1 MTANKGSVRV
11 LHVLNSNMGAGGIE
25 TWLMH
30 VLRHIDRERFRIDF
44 LLNPV
49 VAPRQAD
56 EIRALGASILSG
68 SNPRRPIAYAR
79 TFRRILRQ
87 HGPYD
92 IVHSHPYPYT
102 GYILRL
108 ARQSGVPI
116 RIAHCHADFSRVE
129 ERVSSLRRVYLTA
142 MKSWVAQNATLGL
155 APSREAANTLFGS
168 SWEADPRWRILY
180 YGIDLEP
187 FRATVRPASVRTE
200 LGIPTDALVVGHV
213 GRFDEQK
220 NHPFLVDVAVQIAVR
235 EPNMRLLL
243 VGDGPLR
250 PAIERQIAR
259 AGIADK
265 VIFAGVRTDVPR
277 LMLGAMDVFVLPSL
291 FEGLPLVGIE
301 AKAAGLVS
309 ILSDAIT
316 KEVGVVDPLIR
327 RLSLSQPAPIWAE
340 TILATRSAALPITQQ
355 EALGLIRE
363 SKFSIASSV
372 RELEEVYAN

>member
-1 MTANKGSVRV
+1 MTVNKGSVRI
-11 LHVLNSNMGAGGIE
+11 LHVLKSGMEVGGIE

-30 VLRHIDRERFRIDF
+30 VLRHIDRERFQIDF
-44 LLNPV
+44 LLNS

-56 EIRALGASILSG
+56 EIRALGSSILSG
-68 SNPRRPIAYAR
+68 SNPRRPAAYAR
-79 TFRRILRQ
+79 NFRRILRQ

-92 IVHSHPYPYT
+92 IVHSHPYPYS

-116 RIAHCHADFSRVE
+116 RIAHCHGGFSRVE
-129 ERVSSLRRVYLTA
+129 ERVSSLRRVYLKA

-155 APSREAANTLFGS
+155 AASHEAATALFGS
-168 SWEADPRWRILY
+168 FWEADPRWRILY
-180 YGIDLEP
+180 CGINLDP
-187 FRATVRPASVRTE
+187 FRVAVRPASVRTE

-213 GRFDEQK
+213 GRFGKEK
-220 NHPFLVDVAVQIAVR
+220 NHSFLVDVAVQIAVR

-250 PAIERQIAR
+250 PAIERQIAQ

-277 LMLGAMDVFVLPSL
+277 LMLGAMDVFVLPSH

-301 AKAAGLVS
+301 AQAAGLVS

-327 RLSLSQPAPIWAE
+327 RLSVAQPASIWAE

-355 EALGLIRE
+355 EALGLIGE

-372 RELEEVYAN
+372 GELEGIYAN

>member
-1 MTANKGSVRV
+1 MTADKDSVRI
-11 LHVLNSNMGAGGIE
+11 LHVLKSDMGAGGIE

-30 VLRHIDRERFRIDF
+30 ILRHIDRERFRIDF
-44 LLNPV
+44 LLHSA

-56 EIRALGASILSG
+56 EIRALGSSILSG
-68 SNPRRPIAYAR
+68 SDPRRPVAYANN
-79 TFRRILRQ
+79 FRRILRQ
-87 HGPYD
+87 YGPYD
-92 IVHSHPYPYT
+92 IVHSHPYPYS

-108 ARQSGVPI
+108 AHQSGVPI

-129 ERVSSLRRVYLTA
+129 ESVNPLRRIYLRT

-155 APSREAANTLFGS
+155 APSREAASTLFGS
-168 SWEADPRWRILY
+168 SWETDPRWRILY

-187 FRATVRPASVRTE
+187 FRTTVRPASVRTE

-220 NHPFLVDVAVQIAVR
+220 NHPFLVDVAVQVAVR

-243 VGDGPLR
+243 VGDGPMR
-250 PAIERQIAR
+250 PAIEQQLAR

-277 LMLGAMDVFVLPSL
+277 LMLGAMDVIVLPSL
-291 FEGLPLVGIE
+291 FEGLPMVGIE
-301 AKAAGLVS
+301 AQAAGLVS
-309 ILSDAIT
+309 IFSDAIT
-316 KEVGVVDPLIR
+316 KEVNVVDHLIR

-340 TILATRSAALPITQQ
+340 TILATRSAAPPITHQ
-355 EALGLIRE
+355 EALGLIE
-363 SKFSIASSV
+363 KSKFSIASSV
-372 RELEEVYAN
+372 RELEEVYAY